1 MKHFLFLFVQHSVLI
16 NKRRV
21 FMGLFNKVL
30 ASIGIGAAKVD
41 TKLHESHLLLGES
54 VTGVVEV
61 TGGNIE
67 QQIDDIY
74 LSLCTMY
81 TKEVDDR
88 KVMKQAVIEK
98 WKIAQSFVIRA
109 GEKKQITFSFALP
122 LDTPITVGRT
132 RVWLHTG
139 LDIKNAVDP
148 TDEDYIRVQP
158 NRMMNEVFRVME
170 NLGFRLKEAECK
182 EAAYHV
188 RKRLPFVQE
197 FEFVPVSGEFRGK
210 LDEVE
215 IIFFPHAL
223 DECELLIQ
231 VDRRAR
237 GLAGLFAEALD
248 LDETFI
254 RITIREQ
261 HMHTLQTDLAS
272 LIRRYA

>member
-1 MKHFLFLFVQHSVLI
+1 
-16 NKRRV
+16 
-21 FMGLFNKVL
+21 MGLFNKVL

>member
-1 MKHFLFLFVQHSVLI
+1 
-16 NKRRV
+16 
-21 FMGLFNKVL
+21 MGLFNKVL

-41 TKLHESHLLLGES
+41 TKLHESQLSLGES
-54 VTGVVEV
+54 ITGVVEV
-61 TGGNIE
+61 TGGNID

-74 LSLCTMY
+74 LSLCATY
-81 TKEVDDR
+81 IKEVDDR
-88 KVMKQAVIEK
+88 KVTKHAIIEK
-98 WKIAQSFVIRA
+98 WRIAQSFVIHA
-109 GEKKQITFSFALP
+109 GEKKQFPFSFSLP

-139 LDIKNAVDP
+139 LDIKNAIDP
-148 TDEDYIRVQP
+148 TDEDYIHVQP
-158 NRMMNEVFRVME
+158 TRVMDAVFQVME
-170 NLGFRLKEAECK
+170 KLGFCLKEADCK
-182 EAAYHV
+182 EAAYHA

-215 IIFFPHAL
+215 IIFFQHAL
-223 DECELLIQ
+223 DECELLMQ

-248 LDETFI
+248 LDETFV
-254 RITIREQ
+254 RVTIHEQ
-261 HMHTLQTDLAS
+261 HIPTLQTNLAA

>member
-1 MKHFLFLFVQHSVLI
+1 
-16 NKRRV
+16 
-21 FMGLFNKVL
+21 MGLFNKVL

-74 LSLCTMY
+74 LSLCATY

-88 KVMKQAVIEK
+88 KVTKQAIIEK
-98 WKIAQSFVIRA
+98 WKIAQSFKIRA
-109 GEKKQITFSFALP
+109 GEKKEFPFSFSLP
-122 LDTPITVGRT
+122 LDTPITVGKT

-182 EAAYHV
+182 EAPY
-188 RKRLPFVQE
+188 RIGKRLPFVQE
-197 FEFVPVSGEFRGK
+197 FEFVPVRGEFHGK

-215 IIFFPHAL
+215 IIFFAQGANAF
-223 DECELLIQ
+223 ELLIQ

-254 RITIREQ
+254 RVTINEQ
-261 HMHTLQTDLAS
+261 HIQTLQTDLAS

>member
-1 MKHFLFLFVQHSVLI
+1 
-16 NKRRV
+16 
-21 FMGLFNKVL
+21 MGLFNKVL

-74 LSLCTMY
+74 LSLCATY

-88 KVMKQAVIEK
+88 KVTKQAIIEK
-98 WKIAQSFVIRA
+98 WKIAQSFKIRA
-109 GEKKQITFSFALP
+109 GEKKEFPFSFSLP
-122 LDTPITVGRT
+122 LDTPITVGKT

-158 NRMMNEVFRVME
+158 TRVMDAVFQVME

-254 RITIREQ
+254 RVTIREQ

>member
-1 MKHFLFLFVQHSVLI
+1 
-16 NKRRV
+16 
-21 FMGLFNKVL
+21 
-30 ASIGIGAAKVD
+30 
-41 TKLHESHLLLGES
+41 
-54 VTGVVEV
+54 
-61 TGGNIE
+61 
-67 QQIDDIY
+67 
-74 LSLCTMY
+74 
-81 TKEVDDR
+81 
-88 KVMKQAVIEK
+88 
-98 WKIAQSFVIRA
+98 
-109 GEKKQITFSFALP
+109 
-122 LDTPITVGRT
+122 
-132 RVWLHTG
+132 
-139 LDIKNAVDP
+139 
-148 TDEDYIRVQP
+148 
-158 NRMMNEVFRVME
+158 MMNEVFRVVE

-197 FEFVPVSGEFRGK
+197 FEFVPISGEFRGK

>member
-1 MKHFLFLFVQHSVLI
+1 
-16 NKRRV
+16 
-21 FMGLFNKVL
+21 MGLFNKVL

-74 LSLCTMY
+74 LSLCATY

-88 KVMKQAVIEK
+88 KVTKQAIIEK
-98 WKIAQSFVIRA
+98 WKIAQSFKIRA
-109 GEKKQITFSFALP
+109 GEKKEFPFSFPLP
-122 LDTPITVGRT
+122 LDTPITVGKT

-158 NRMMNEVFRVME
+158 NRMMNEVFRAME

-197 FEFVPVSGEFRGK
+197 FEFVPISGEFRGK

>member
-1 MKHFLFLFVQHSVLI
+1 
-16 NKRRV
+16 
-21 FMGLFNKVL
+21 MGLFNKVL

-41 TKLHESHLLLGES
+41 TKLYESQLSLGERM
-54 VTGVVEV
+54 TGIVEV
-61 TGGNIE
+61 TGGSID

-74 LSLCTMY
+74 LSLCATY

-88 KVMKQAVIEK
+88 KVTKHAIIEK

-109 GEKKQITFSFALP
+109 GEKKEFPFSFSLP
-122 LDTPITVGRT
+122 LDTPITVGKA

-139 LDIKNAVDP
+139 LDIKNAIDP

-158 NRMMNEVFRVME
+158 NRVMNAVFQVME

-182 EAAYHV
+182 EAPYRI

-197 FEFVPVSGEFRGK
+197 FEFVPVRGEFHGK

-215 IIFFPHAL
+215 IIFFAQGTNAF
-223 DECELLIQ
+223 ELLIQ

-254 RITIREQ
+254 RVTINEQ
-261 HMHTLQTDLAS
+261 HIQTLQTDLAS

>member
-1 MKHFLFLFVQHSVLI
+1 
-16 NKRRV
+16 
-21 FMGLFNKVL
+21 MGLFNKVL

-41 TKLHESHLLLGES
+41 TKLHESQLSLGERI
-54 VTGVVEV
+54 TGVVEV
-61 TGGNIE
+61 TGGNID

-74 LSLCTMY
+74 LSLCATY

-88 KVMKQAVIEK
+88 KVTKQAIIEK
-98 WKIAQSFVIRA
+98 WKIAQSFVIHA
-109 GEKKQITFSFALP
+109 GEKKQFPFSFSLP

-139 LDIKNAVDP
+139 LDIKNAIDP

-158 NRMMNEVFRVME
+158 TRVMNAVFQVME

-182 EAAYHV
+182 ETAYDV

-197 FEFVPVSGEFRGK
+197 FEFLPVRGEFRGK

-254 RITIREQ
+254 RVTIHKQ
-261 HMHTLQTDLAS
+261 HIQTLQTDLAS